1 MFFKNLN
8 FLLSPRRVGP
18 LTWPLETCVFGVSG
32 PAVGSEGEGGAVRG
46 REGKGGGVRGREGQ

>member
-32 PAVGSEGEGGAVRG
+32 PAVGSDGEGGAVRG
-46 REGKGGGVRGREGQ
+46 SEGEGGEGRAHDAF